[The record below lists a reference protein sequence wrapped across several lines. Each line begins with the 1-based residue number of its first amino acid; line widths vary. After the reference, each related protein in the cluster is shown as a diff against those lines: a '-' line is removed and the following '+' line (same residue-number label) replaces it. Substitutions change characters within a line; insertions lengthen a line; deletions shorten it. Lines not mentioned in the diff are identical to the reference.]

1 MDGFN
6 TFEKQDKVLLGLNSG
21 ADAAAA
27 YRILQQQGFAVL
39 TFTAEDTAD
48 SPAAPAT
55 LLPLLAEQA
64 AKLDCAFIATG
75 HYARIEVDEGGV
87 SHIITAVDAEA
98 DQSAI
103 LAVFAVHDGS
113 ADVDVDQLGLA
124 VLQQPD
130 AVVGAVGAEDAGG
143 AVGTLLPAAVG
154 HGLGRGTT
162 GQPAALLGDAHG
174 EHLVSI
180 GTGGLCQ
187 GTQPGRG
194 RNTADLVLTG
204 YAAEKQRNAQLFS
217 FVHSRKT
224 PQQLYTD
231 TLQVFSLL

>member
-27 YRILQQQGFAVL
+27 YRILQQHGK
-39 TFTAEDTAD
+39 DTAD

-98 DQSAI
+98 DQSA
-103 LAVFAVHDGS
+103 
-113 ADVDVDQLGLA
+113 
-124 VLQQPD
+124 
-130 AVVGAVGAEDAGG
+130 
-143 AVGTLLPAAVG
+143 LL
-154 HGLGRGTT
+154 
-162 GQPAALLGDAHG
+162 
-174 EHLVSI
+174 
-180 GTGGLCQ
+180 
-187 GTQPGRG
+187 
-194 RNTADLVLTG
+194 ADLPQELLAKLVLPLG
-204 YAAEKQRNAQLFS
+204 EFSKADAAEIAAAKAE
-217 FVHSRKT
+217 
-224 PQQLYTD
+224 
-231 TLQVFSLL
+231 